1 MAEKNVAIRLAAVG
15 GKAVKD
21 QFVEIGREGSRAF
34 RDIEQSSRGGASGLQ
49 NVGYQVQDFAVQV
62 AGGTD
67 ASRALAQQLPQLLS
81 GFGLFGV
88 LLGTATAV
96 LVPLIGYLW
105 DSGEAVDDLD
115 KQMSE
120 LEKSTKAYQAA
131 AQNAVIPT
139 DDLTRRF
146 GGQAGAVRDLYD
158 AQLALARLDLVG
170 KEQALNDSLVSQFAG
185 LSELIA
191 KITEAQNYPLLE
203 SSTGAQ
209 AELSA
214 NIARLRDEFSMTID
228 QARVFQAAMDQ
239 LDNAKGPVEAAAAM
253 AAVRQSILDA
263 EGGYENLT
271 EEQVKL
277 LQGLSDAQAAAVL
290 FGATDMSGGLR
301 GANAEAQTL
310 VERVN
315 AALDRAAQTAAF
327 LAPGREVRGLNDE
340 RGSQRTV
347 NIGATN
353 HFIGDQPWL
362 DKPKGGSGA
371 SDAQKEQNQLMNE
384 AKKLYD
390 QTRTAAE
397 KYEIEIKRLDELLSN
412 GVITQDTYN
421 RAVDDL
427 KEKLGGVGD
436 AAKKMKGE
444 IGSALEDIILKGE
457 DASAVISNLLASFA
471 SSMFQTGFDGLIGTL
486 FPTLAN
492 AKGNAFSGGNVIPF
506 ANGGIVGG
514 PTMFGMRG
522 GLGLMGEAGP
532 EAIMP
537 LRRGSDGKLG
547 VAAANGSAGG
557 GVVVQVTVNAQGAVD
572 GVAKQVNDAVQ
583 RHIPAIVK
591 QAVAGVGSAR
601 RRGYSV

>member
-1 MAEKNVAIRLAAVG
+1 MTEKNVAIRLAAVG

-105 DSGEAVDDLD
+105 DSGAAVDDLD

-131 AQNAVIPT
+131 AQNAAIPT

-170 KEQALNDSLVSQFAG
+170 KEQALNDSLVSQFSG

-203 SSTGAQ
+203 SSVGAQ

-228 QARVFQAAMDQ
+228 QAHVFQAAMDQ
-239 LDNAKGPVEAAAAM
+239 LDNAKGPDEAATAM
-253 AAVRQSILDA
+253 ADLRQSIVDA
-263 EGGYENLT
+263 AGGYENLT

-315 AALDRAAQTAAF
+315 AALDRAQQAQNYLKNAKVIGAYQLYADSRTAA
-327 LAPGREVRGLNDE
+327 PDDPVVH
-340 RGSQRTV
+340 T
-347 NIGATN
+347 
-353 HFIGDQPWL
+353 
-362 DKPKGGSGA
+362 KPKGSGGGGGGGI
-371 SDAQKEQNQLMNE
+371 SEAQKEQNQLMNE

-397 KYEIEIKRLDELLSN
+397 KYEIEIKRLDELLSK

-427 KEKLGGVGD
+427 KHKLGGVGD

-444 IGSALEDIILKGE
+444 IGSALEDIILKGG
-457 DASAVISNLLASFA
+457 DASEVISNLLASFA
-471 SSMFQTGFDGLIGTL
+471 SSLFQSGFDSL

-492 AKGNAFSGGNVIPF
+492 AKGNAFSGGNIIPF
-506 ANGGIVGG
+506 ASGGIVSG

-547 VAAANGSAGG
+547 VAAAHGGSAGG
-557 GVVVQVTVNAQGAVD
+557 GVAVHVTVDARGAVD

>member
-34 RDIEQSSRGGASGLQ
+34 REIEQSSRGGASGLQ

-105 DSGEAVDDLD
+105 DSGAAVDDLD

-120 LEKSTKAYQAA
+120 LEKSTKAYHAA
-131 AQNAVIPT
+131 AQNAAIPI

-158 AQLALARLDLVG
+158 AQLALSRLDLVG
-170 KEQALNDSLVSQFAG
+170 KEQALNDSLVSQFSG

-203 SSTGAQ
+203 TSVGAQ

-253 AAVRQSILDA
+253 AAVRQAILDA

-315 AALDRAAQTAAF
+315 AALDRAAQAAAF
-327 LAPGREVRGLNDE
+327 LAPGREVRGLDDD
-340 RGSQRTV
+340 RGSQRAT

-353 HFIGDQPWL
+353 HFTGDQPWL
-362 DKPKGGSGA
+362 DKPNRRGGG
-371 SDAQKEQNQLMNE
+371 AQKEQNQLMNE

-390 QTRTAAE
+390 QTRTSAE
-397 KYEIEIKRLDELLSN
+397 KYEIEIKRLDDLLSK

-427 KEKLGGVGD
+427 KHKLGGVGD
-436 AAKKMKGE
+436 AAKKMKDE
-444 IGSALEDIILKGE
+444 IGAALEDIVLKGG
-457 DASAVISNLLASFA
+457 DANEVISNLLASFA
-471 SSMFQTGFDGLIGTL
+471 SSLFKSGFDSLIGNL
-486 FPTLAN
+486 FPTLTN
-492 AKGNAFSGGNVIPF
+492 AKGNAFEGGNVIPF
-506 ANGGIVGG
+506 ANGGIVSG

-537 LRRGSDGKLG
+537 LRRGADGKLG
-547 VAAANGSAGG
+547 VAAAPGG
-557 GVVVQVTVNAQGAVD
+557 GSGGVTVQVTVNAQGAVD

-583 RHIPAIVK
+583 RHIPSIVK
-591 QAVAGVGSAR
+591 QAVAGVGAAKN
-601 RRGYSV
+601 RGYRV